1 MRIVHRAA
9 AAAGGAGG
17 AGGAEAAGAGGGEM
31 HFNKTVLLSDH
42 PDEMERNPMLL
53 EAPNQTTIC
62 TLFFENALHG

>member
-1 MRIVHRAA
+1 MHRMRTVHRAA
-9 AAAGGAGG
+9 AAGG